1 MPRKEKLLNLND
13 IKISCGSCSLNELCL
28 PHGLE
33 GADLEKLD
41 SIIRHQPPLQ
51 PGQHL
56 YRAGDL
62 GQSLYAVRSGSLKT
76 YCTTK
81 NGDEQVLGFTLPG
94 EIVGLDGMSDGQYG
108 SYSVALETSSV
119 CQLPFSQLDELC
131 AEIPS
136 LHRQMMRVVG
146 KEVTADHSMLLLLGK
161 RSADERLA
169 AFLLNLSS
177 RYKTRGLSAT
187 EINLPMSR
195 QDIGNYLGLAI
206 ETVSRLFA
214 HFQDQKLLRVN
225 RRQIT
230 LLDMARLQEIFEG
243 CEEASSATGS

>member
-41 SIIRHQPPLQ
+41 STIKHQPPLQ

-56 YRAGDL
+56 FRAGDA

-94 EIVGLDGMSDGQYG
+94 EIVGLDGMSDGQYE

-131 AEIPS
+131 AEIPG

-146 KEVTADHSMLLLLGK
+146 REVTSDHSMLLLLGK

-169 AFLLNLSS
+169 AFLLSLSA

-225 RRQIT
+225 RRLIT

-243 CEEASSATGS
+243 CAEASSATGS

>member
-1 MPRKEKLLNLND
+1 MDE
-13 IKISCGSCSLNELCL
+13 IKFSCGTCSLNELCL

-33 GADLEKLD
+33 GSDLEKLD
-41 SIIRHQPPLQ
+41 SIIKHQPPLQ

-56 YRAGDL
+56 FRSGDA

-94 EIVGLDGMSDGQYG
+94 EIVGLDGMSNGQYA
-108 SYSVALETSSV
+108 SNSVALETSSV
-119 CQLPFSQLDELC
+119 CQLPFNQLDELC
-131 AEIPS
+131 SEIPS

-146 KEVTADHSMLLLLGK
+146 KEVSADHAMLLLLGK

-169 AFLLNLSS
+169 AFLLSLSA
-177 RYKTRGLSAT
+177 RYKARGLSAT
-187 EINLPMSR
+187 EFNLPMSR

-225 RRQIT
+225 RRQVT
-230 LLDMARLQEIFEG
+230 LIDIARLEEMFEG
-243 CEEASSATGS
+243 CTKVSSATGS

>member
-1 MPRKEKLLNLND
+1 MPRKEKLLNLNEV
-13 IKISCGSCSLNELCL
+13 KISCGGCSLNELCL

-33 GADLEKLD
+33 GPDMEKLD
-41 SIIRHQPPLQ
+41 SIIRHQPPLH

-56 YRAGDL
+56 FRAGDG

-94 EIVGLDGMSDGQYG
+94 EIVGLDGMSDGHYA
-108 SYSVALETSSV
+108 SNSIALETSSV
-119 CQLPFSQLDELC
+119 CQLPYSQLDELC

-146 KEVTADHSMLLLLGK
+146 KEVSSDHRMLLLLGK

-169 AFLLNLSS
+169 AFLLSLSL
-177 RYKTRGLSAT
+177 RYKMRGLSAT
-187 EINLPMSR
+187 ELNLPMSR

-214 HFQDQKLLRVN
+214 NFQDQDLLRVN

-230 LLDMARLQEIFEG
+230 LLNVARLEEMFEG
-243 CEEASSATGS
+243 CTEASSATGS